1 MKTNVVGYIPKL
13 LYKIYLYLQEKFDP
27 KPPITD
33 EEKFCLEI
41 TKKLILKDNSVLTLA
56 PLSQKR
62 FIKNNELQMFIMIEN
77 RVINIINHIYSY
89 TLVIEDVDAYQEV
102 INQFDDK
109 LDSIRLSL
117 ETEFRTNV
125 QSSLKNILESI
136 R

>member
-13 LYKIYLYLQEKFDP
+13 LYKVYLYLQDKFDP

-41 TKKLILKDNSVLTLA
+41 TKKLIFKENSILTLA

-62 FIKNNELQMFIMIEN
+62 FIKNDELQMFIMIEN

-89 TLVIEDVDAYQEV
+89 TLVIEDFDAYQEV

-109 LDSIRLSL
+109 LDSIRISL

-125 QSSLKNILESI
+125 QSSLKNILESV

>member
-62 FIKNNELQMFIMIEN
+62 FIKNDELQMFIMIEN

>member
-41 TKKLILKDNSVLTLA
+41 TKKLIENESSVLTLA

-62 FIKNNELQMFIMIEN
+62 FIKNDELRMFIMIEN

-89 TLVIEDVDAYQEV
+89 TLVIEDFDAYQEV
-102 INQFDDK
+102 ISEFDNK
-109 LDSIRLSL
+109 LDNIRVSL
-117 ETEFRTNV
+117 ETEFRMNI
-125 QSSLKNILESI
+125 QNSLKNILESI
-136 R
+136 

>member
-1 MKTNVVGYIPKL
+1 MKANVVGYVPKL
-13 LYKIYLYLQEKFDP
+13 LYKIYLYLQNKFDP
-27 KPPITD
+27 KPPITE
-33 EEKFCLEI
+33 EEKYCLEI
-41 TKKLILKDNSVLTLA
+41 TKKLITKENSILTLA

-62 FIKNNELQMFIMIEN
+62 FIKNDELQMFIMIEN

-109 LDSIRLSL
+109 LDSIRISL

-125 QSSLKNILESI
+125 QSSLKNILGSI
-136 R
+136 G

>member
-1 MKTNVVGYIPKL
+1 MKANVVGYVPKL
-13 LYKIYLYLQEKFDP
+13 LYKIYLYLQDKFDP
-27 KPPITD
+27 KPPITE
-33 EEKFCLEI
+33 EEKYCLEI
-41 TKKLILKDNSVLTLA
+41 TKKLITKENSILTLA

-62 FIKNNELQMFIMIEN
+62 FIKNDELQMFIMIEN

-109 LDSIRLSL
+109 LDSIRVSL

-125 QSSLKNILESI
+125 QSSLKNILGSI
-136 R
+136 G

>member
-62 FIKNNELQMFIMIEN
+62 FIKNDELQMFIMIEN

-109 LDSIRLSL
+109 LDSIRISL

>member
-33 EEKFCLEI
+33 EERFCLEI
-41 TKKLILKDNSVLTLA
+41 TKKLIENESSVLTLA

-62 FIKNNELQMFIMIEN
+62 FIKNDELRMFIMIEN

-89 TLVIEDVDAYQEV
+89 TLVIEDIDAYQEV
-102 INQFDDK
+102 ISEFDNK
-109 LDSIRLSL
+109 LDNIRVSL
-117 ETEFRTNV
+117 ETEFRMNI
-125 QSSLKNILESI
+125 QNSLKNILESI
-136 R
+136 

>member
-33 EEKFCLEI
+33 EERFCLEI
-41 TKKLILKDNSVLTLA
+41 TKKLIENENSVLTLA

-62 FIKNNELQMFIMIEN
+62 FIKNDELRMFIMIEN

-89 TLVIEDVDAYQEV
+89 TLVIEDFDAYQEV
-102 INQFDDK
+102 ISEFDNK
-109 LDSIRLSL
+109 LDNIRVSL
-117 ETEFRTNV
+117 ETEFRMNI
-125 QSSLKNILESI
+125 QNSLKNILESI
-136 R
+136 

>member
-33 EEKFCLEI
+33 EERFCLEI
-41 TKKLILKDNSVLTLA
+41 TKKLIENENSVLTLA

-62 FIKNNELQMFIMIEN
+62 FIKNDELRMFIMIEN

-89 TLVIEDVDAYQEV
+89 TLVIEDIDAYQEV
-102 INQFDDK
+102 ISEFDNK
-109 LDSIRLSL
+109 LDNIRVSL
-117 ETEFRTNV
+117 ETEFRMNI
-125 QSSLKNILESI
+125 QNSLKNILESI
-136 R
+136 

>member
-41 TKKLILKDNSVLTLA
+41 TKKLIENENSVLTLA

-62 FIKNNELQMFIMIEN
+62 FIKNDELRMFIMIEN

-89 TLVIEDVDAYQEV
+89 TLVIEDFDAYQEV
-102 INQFDDK
+102 ISEFDNK
-109 LDSIRLSL
+109 LDNIRVSL
-117 ETEFRTNV
+117 ETEFRMNI
-125 QSSLKNILESI
+125 QNSLKNILESI
-136 R
+136 